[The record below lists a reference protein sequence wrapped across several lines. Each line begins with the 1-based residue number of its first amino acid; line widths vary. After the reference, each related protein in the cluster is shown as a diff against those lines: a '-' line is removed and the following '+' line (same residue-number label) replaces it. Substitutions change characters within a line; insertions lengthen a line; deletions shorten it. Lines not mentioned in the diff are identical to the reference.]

1 MPEARRTVPGLASTG
16 TGKASGATG
25 GAVRQVADRV
35 LEPGQEVALTGVV
48 GRWTTGRTR
57 AGTLFVRARL
67 ELDDGSAVTCIWWDA
82 KRAPQPG
89 TRVRVRGD
97 VRAYEGRIELHVRE
111 TAPVAP
117 EPHEPEHR
125 LLRYYI
131 ACLEAERMREL
142 ELSPED
148 EGRQFV
154 LVQDGEERL
163 VTGEEAS
170 VELADP
176 RIVQW
181 LSRRLLAGQ
190 AEQVFAGYPV
200 VLGERER
207 DGRAVTVIS
216 PLFFVPVEVERTAS
230 GALRVLPETAEPELN
245 VFALELLGLSREER
259 VGLVQAAEELEEIQ
273 SAPTARARIEAWI
286 RFLVDEGLVGEDFRV
301 EPEHLAP
308 LKRGVSNTAVLYAA
322 ERGPVIRNLVE
333 DLEELC
339 RLPAAR
345 LREGPLGVLLG
356 TVAAPSPPPAA
367 PEPAV
372 VPTNLAQD
380 RAVTAALSCPF
391 TVVTGPPGTGKSQV
405 LVNAVAAAVIRGERV
420 LFASKNNQAVDV
432 VFERLAQVSAE
443 AVPVRAG
450 AARHRG
456 DVALQLQRALARPPR
471 RADLGSALEAWRQ
484 VERALAPVY
493 EAARRREE
501 TEAELRRQERQYEQM
516 LQAAPPPALAL
527 AEPERV
533 METARRVL
541 ALLPVAMRPRP
552 LWPWA
557 RRRWQR
563 AVEELRAQWES
574 LRRLAAGA
582 VTLPGEPDAKAAEE
596 CLALAETAGGIAAQR
611 ARVEALRRRLEE
623 LPDAWELHDRLQEL
637 APARVEAAR
646 RLFDATWR
654 RLLGEADPEKRA
666 RAGAFAEGLARAS
679 RGEGG
684 SVRRLLRLVPDVLH
698 VFPVWGLTNLSAR
711 TNLPLEPG
719 LFDLVIIDEASQ
731 CDIPSAIPLLYRAKR
746 ALIIGDP
753 KQLIHVTSLG
763 ERVEDRIATRHGLTD
778 EERITFSYRAR
789 SLFGL
794 ASTRVGEAPLFLDQ
808 HFRSHPAIIT
818 FSNDHFYGSRLVILS
833 DPSRGL
839 PGPAVRWVHVPGEF
853 RRGPRGR
860 SVINPPEAEAV
871 VRELLALSGELR
883 RRDLTIGVVTPYRA
897 HAELIRDLVLQR
909 APELAEGLVVATA
922 HRFQGDERDVI
933 VFSPV
938 LSTQMPDHHVA
949 FVSDPNLVNVAV
961 TRARLQLVIVGD
973 RQACLNSPGV
983 LRDLAQY
990 VLDLEAGGFRS
1001 PLERRLYE
1009 ALRAAGI
1016 EVEVGIEAE
1025 GYRLDLSIRRG
1036 TRRIDIECD
1045 GAAFHRDQRAHAI
1058 RDERLRRA
1066 GWEVV
1071 RFSGRDIQRDLAGC
1085 VQRVMDLLG

>member
-1 MPEARRTVPGLASTG
+1 MH
-16 TGKASGATG
+16 
-25 GAVRQVADRV
+25 D
-35 LEPGQEVALTGVV
+35 
-48 GRWTTGRTR
+48 
-57 AGTLFVRARL
+57 
-67 ELDDGSAVTCIWWDA
+67 
-82 KRAPQPG
+82 
-89 TRVRVRGD
+89 
-97 VRAYEGRIELHVRE
+97 
-111 TAPVAP
+111 
-117 EPHEPEHR
+117 PEHR

-154 LVQDGEERL
+154 LLQDGEERL
-163 VTGEEAS
+163 VTGEETS
-170 VELADP
+170 VEISEP
-176 RIVQW
+176 RIVRW
-181 LSRRLLAGQ
+181 LGRRLLAGQ
-190 AEQVFAGYPV
+190 AEQVFVGYPV

-207 DGRAVTVIS
+207 DEKAVTLMS
-216 PLFFVPVEVERTAS
+216 PLFFVPVEVERVVS
-230 GALRVLPETAEPELN
+230 GALRVLPETSLPELN

-259 VGLVQAAEELEEIQ
+259 IGLVAAAEEMEEIQ
-273 SAPTARARIEAWI
+273 SAPTARARIEAWL
-286 RFLVDEGLVGEDFRV
+286 RFLADEGLVGEDFRL
-301 EPEHLAP
+301 EPERLSHLQ
-308 LKRGVSNTAVLYAA
+308 RGVSNTAVFYAA

-339 RLPAAR
+339 RLPVAR
-345 LREGPLGVLLG
+345 LRQGPLGVLLG
-356 TVAAPSPPPAA
+356 AVAAPSPPPGA
-367 PEPAV
+367 PQPAV
-372 VPTNLAQD
+372 VPTNIAQD

-405 LVNAVAAAVIRGERV
+405 LVNAVAASTIRGERV

-443 AVPVRAG
+443 AAPVRAG
-450 AARHRG
+450 AARYRG

-471 RADLGSALEAWRQ
+471 WADLGPAYEAWRR
-484 VERALAPVY
+484 VERDLAPVY

-501 TEAELRRQERQYEQM
+501 TDAELRWEERQYEQM
-516 LQAAPPPALAL
+516 LRAAPPATLAL
-527 AEPERV
+527 AEPEPV
-533 METARRVL
+533 IDAARRVL
-541 ALLPVAMRPRP
+541 ALIPVATRPRP
-552 LWPWA
+552 WWPWA

-574 LRRLAAGA
+574 LRRLVGGA
-582 VTLPGEPDAKAAEE
+582 VTLPGEPDAEAAEG
-596 CLALAETAGGIAAQR
+596 CLALAEIAGRIAGQR
-611 ARVEALRRRLEE
+611 ARVEALQRRLEG

-637 APARVEAAR
+637 ATARMEAAR

-654 RLLGEADPEKRA
+654 RLLGETPPEKRA

-679 RGEGG
+679 TGDRP
-684 SVRRLLRLVPDVLH
+684 SVRRLLQLVPDVLH
-698 VFPVWGLTNLSAR
+698 VFPIWGLTNLSAR

-763 ERVEDRIATRHGLTD
+763 EWAEDRIATRHGLTD
-778 EERITFSYRAR
+778 EERITFSYRTR

-794 ASTRVGEAPLFLDQ
+794 ASARVGETPLFLDQ
-808 HFRSHPAIIT
+808 HFRCHPAIIT

-839 PGPAVRWVHVPGEF
+839 AGPAVRWVHVPGEF

-860 SVINPPEAEAV
+860 SAVNPPEAEAV
-871 VRELLALSGELR
+871 VRELLALSGEFR
-883 RRDLTIGVVTPYRA
+883 RRRLTIGVVTPYRA
-897 HAELIRDLVLQR
+897 HAELVRELVLQR
-909 APELAEGLVVATA
+909 LPELAEGLVVATA

-938 LSTQMPDHHVA
+938 LSAQTPDYHLA

-961 TRARLQLVIVGD
+961 TRARLRLVIVGD
-973 RQACLNSPGV
+973 RKACLNSPGV
-983 LRDLAQY
+983 LRELAQY
-990 VLDLEAGGFRS
+990 VLDLESGGFRS

-1016 EVEVGIEAE
+1016 EVEVGVETE
-1025 GYRLDLSIRRG
+1025 GYRLDLAVCRG
-1036 TRRIDIECD
+1036 THRIDVECD

-1071 RFSGRDIQRDLAGC
+1071 RFSGRDIQRDLARC
-1085 VQRVMDLLG
+1085 VQRVIGLLQ